1 MQPSRMMPLK
11 LAITLFWGIAGIA
24 AFATTVPRPWWFAFA
39 GIGLGCVAGR
49 LRSRAIATGNGAGTA
64 NVLGWLCG
72 ISLLVLAMAFA
83 EDMFLGAW
91 AAGFAGYLFADGLC
105 SLPAARHKVR
115 QAPASA

>member
-1 MQPSRMMPLK
+1 MMPLK
-11 LAITLFWGIAGIA
+11 LAVTAFWGIAAVA

-39 GIGLGCVAGR
+39 GIVLGCMAGR
-49 LRSRAIATGNGAGTA
+49 LRSRAIAAGTGARTA

-72 ISLLVLAMAFA
+72 VGLLVLAMAFA

-91 AAGFAGYLFADGLC
+91 AAGFAGHLFADGLC
-105 SLPAARHKVR
+105 SLPAARRKVR